1 MDSEQKPPDAFMT
14 ALVTEHFVLQGA
26 RGTLTAES
34 ASRAALY
41 LASLTGSL
49 IALGFVARDA
59 AVLGPFAAAVLPALL
74 VLGEFTYWRLV
85 RAGVEDLHHSWEM
98 RRIRAY
104 YRQLVPPGLPF
115 FADARLRDPTAP
127 GKQFMGVRVRD
138 LNVLLTASSMVAAIN
153 SMLAGAAVALAGHA
167 IVNLSAGWAVGLAS
181 LIAAVLY
188 LVHTRVAIREYNIG
202 LADLRVPPLV
212 TE

>member
-1 MDSEQKPPDAFMT
+1 
-14 ALVTEHFVLQGA
+14 
-26 RGTLTAES
+26 
-34 ASRAALY
+34 
-41 LASLTGSL
+41 
-49 IALGFVARDA
+49 
-59 AVLGPFAAAVLPALL
+59 
-74 VLGEFTYWRLV
+74 
-85 RAGVEDLHHSWEM
+85 
-98 RRIRAY
+98 
-104 YRQLVPPGLPF
+104 
-115 FADARLRDPTAP
+115 
-127 GKQFMGVRVRD
+127 MGVRVRD

-202 LADLRVPPLV
+202 LADLRVPPSV